1 MKYLI
6 LMTSAPGAWE
16 ALSTDEQQSVIVQHE
31 KFTNDLEAD
40 GHYVCSYQLGPAADA
55 RTIRRDGEGN
65 LSEHSG
71 TFAKTPEVVGG
82 LYVIEAGSMDDA
94 MQWARRSRFI
104 AGSNEVRPLV
114 E

>member
-1 MKYLI
+1 MKYMI
-6 LMTSAPGAWE
+6 LMTSMPGAWE
-16 ALSTDEQQSVIVQHE
+16 ALSTDEQQTVQEQHE
-31 KFTNDLEAD
+31 KFTNALEAE
-40 GHYVCSYQLGPAADA
+40 GRFVGCYELGPADDA
-55 RTIRRDGEGN
+55 RTIRRDDKGN

-71 TFAKTPEVVGG
+71 GFSEAPEVVGG
-82 LYVIEAGSMDDA
+82 IYLIEADSMDDA